1 MDKQKKE
8 ALIKLKAGDR
18 DGAVKAVLPKVKG
31 KAVPISTADKLQTI
45 RYGDKNTAK
54 KAIKN
59 M

>member
-18 DGAVKAVLPKVKG
+18 DGAVKAVLPKVQG

-45 RYGDKNTAK
+45 RYGDKKDAK